1 MKKKARQTYEKPK
14 LGVLRAPVTLM
25 ENYSRKPGKF
35 SRENRDYE
43 KSNDNYENDPLWD

>member
-1 MKKKARQTYEKPK
+1 MKQEKMKAYEKPT